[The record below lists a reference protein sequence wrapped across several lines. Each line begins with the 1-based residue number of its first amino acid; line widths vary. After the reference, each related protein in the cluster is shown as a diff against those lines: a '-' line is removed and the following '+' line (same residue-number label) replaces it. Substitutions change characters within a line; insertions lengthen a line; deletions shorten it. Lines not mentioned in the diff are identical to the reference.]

1 MKEYYELNLFTVF
14 SVMLIHKR
22 SFRNITGKII
32 ILLER
37 TLKVLNVNIAEDEGK
52 TVS

>member
-1 MKEYYELNLFTVF
+1 MKEYYELNSFTVF

-22 SFRNITGKII
+22 SFRNITGDII

-37 TLKVLNVNIAEDEGK
+37 TLKVPNVNIAEDEGK
-52 TVS
+52 PIS

>member
-22 SFRNITGKII
+22 SFRNITGEII